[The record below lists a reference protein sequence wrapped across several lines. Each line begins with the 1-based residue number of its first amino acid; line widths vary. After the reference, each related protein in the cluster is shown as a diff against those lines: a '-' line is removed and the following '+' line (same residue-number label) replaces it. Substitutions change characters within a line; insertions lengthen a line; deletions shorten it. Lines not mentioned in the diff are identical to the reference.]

1 MLLVGRSG
9 YWNDVFQ
16 VFLRLVL
23 CGMSWERSNY
33 SILHPIPRM
42 EVMAISVWLAFP
54 DSRWSILIVVVS
66 LEESHEFLLQECK

>member
-33 SILHPIPRM
+33 SFLHPIPRM
-42 EVMAISVWLAFP
+42 EVMAISVWWAFP

-66 LEESHEFLLQECK
+66 IEESHEFLLQECK